1 LVKPCFIPNMLD
13 HIIKCLR
20 CVCPVCSKLLI
31 PPQDIKEHTLD
42 WIADAVTSHAT
53 YRFCGQQKDIICGA
67 HRANYTKLDGL
78 HIKGVMFDPIE
89 AAEIEAADQ
98 PDAEEEAPKRRK
110 SSTRAKKIKLAN
122 SVCEIRS
129 LMF

>member
-1 LVKPCFIPNMLD
+1 MLD

-53 YRFCGQQKDIICGA
+53 YVKLCLREPF
-67 HRANYTKLDGL
+67 ANVLTGTVFV
-78 HIKGVMFDPIE
+78 GN
-89 AAEIEAADQ
+89 
-98 PDAEEEAPKRRK
+98 
-110 SSTRAKKIKLAN
+110 KKT
-122 SVCEIRS
+122 
-129 LMF
+129 